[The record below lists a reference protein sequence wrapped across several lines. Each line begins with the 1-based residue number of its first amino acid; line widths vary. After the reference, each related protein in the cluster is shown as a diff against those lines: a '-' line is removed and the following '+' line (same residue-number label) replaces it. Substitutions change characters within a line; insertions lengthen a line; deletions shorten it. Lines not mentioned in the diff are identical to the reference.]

1 MIVTEFAAGG
11 PGCCWD
17 ATPGAGPKPDT
28 ELPPVVS
35 MVSSNPLRF
44 ARFVG
49 RPSPRGSSSSPS
61 SSELESS
68 TFMMGGDRVGIGL
81 VRTRIFFRM

>member
-17 ATPGAGPKPDT
+17 ATPWAGPKPET
-28 ELPPVVS
+28 ALPPVVS

-49 RPSPRGSSSSPS
+49 
-61 SSELESS
+61 
-68 TFMMGGDRVGIGL
+68 
-81 VRTRIFFRM
+81 